1 MSVAGGRLGRR
12 RWPLAEVEDVAVEV
26 DVDIGCFLAGA
37 VIEVETFAD
46 RFATLTA
53 LRAGLARVAERLA
66 EPAFFEAPGFFRPAD
81 AADLRLLADL
91 FGFRV
96 GIGRLACGADA
107 TGGRTGAQP
116 QWLDPTDDTIRRK
129 PSGTR
134 RQVVH

>member
-1 MSVAGGRLGRR
+1 MGAG
-12 RWPLAEVEDVAVEV
+12 VEAD
-26 DVDIGCFLAGA
+26 F
-37 VIEVETFAD
+37 FAD
-46 RFATLTA
+46 RFAPVTAFAPLTA

-66 EPAFFEAPGFFRPAD
+66 EPAFFEAPVCLRPTD
-81 AADLRLLADL
+81 AAGLRLLADL

-107 TGGRTGAQP
+107 AGGRAGGQP
-116 QWLDPTDDTIRRK
+116 QWLDPADDTIRRK